1 MLMDADSLIFHL
13 DQILPDS
20 QIAEDVLMLLRE
32 SGNDEGAKIE
42 LGGDNIYVPYD
53 VNLKIVTKVL
63 VKDDYNSGFGTFR
76 AQIAIGNVTDWE
88 YGIIVPQFCFATL
101 YYNRD
106 CKLIT
111 ADFHANFR

>member
-1 MLMDADSLIFHL
+1 MMDANSLIFHL

-20 QIAEDVLMLLRE
+20 QITEDVSRLLRE
-32 SGNDEGAKIE
+32 SGNDEGAIVE
-42 LGGDNIYVPYD
+42 IGGDNIYVPYD
-53 VNLKIVTKVL
+53 VNFKVVKKVL

-76 AQIAIGNVTDWE
+76 AQIAIGNVTELE
-88 YGIIVPQFCFATL
+88 YGVIVPQFCFATL

>member
-1 MLMDADSLIFHL
+1 MMDADSLIFHL

-20 QIAEDVLMLLRE
+20 QVAEDVLRLLRE
-32 SGNDEGAKIE
+32 SGNDEGAIIE
-42 LGGDNIYVPYD
+42 LGGNNIYVPYD
-53 VNLKIVTKVL
+53 VNLKIFTKVL
-63 VKDDYNSGFGTFR
+63 VKDDYNFGFGTFR
-76 AQIAIGNVTDWE
+76 AQLAIGNVTDLD

-111 ADFHANFR
+111 ADFHAERR